1 MYLFKEEG
9 DMKKAAFL
17 FLFFF
22 LLLYV
27 IMNKFTLGIIVLGVY
42 TGFALLALKRNNTI
56 DSVINISLEYSKK
69 SKVVLIIFL
78 FVGALTAS
86 WLSSGT
92 IPGIVYFG
100 IKFINPALFIFFT
113 FLITSIVAF
122 FLGSSFGTA
131 STIGI
136 ALMVIARS
144 GNIDVNITGAA
155 IISGMY
161 FGDRWSPLSSSAN
174 LVASLTGIDIYSNL
188 KNLVKSMIIPYILT
202 SLFYIFLSKNYILNT
217 SESTISELISST
229 YNLDIR
235 FIFIPVVSIVIFS
248 LLRINVRI
256 SMGVSIILA
265 SIIAVIIQKE
275 EIISVIKYLSL
286 GFYKFDGTALEKII
300 KGGGVKSMLN
310 ASILI
315 IISCSLV
322 GIFEQLNILNYVK
335 NKIMNVK
342 NRADLFRN
350 TIFVSIITGMVG
362 ANQTIAVIMT
372 ENIVEKVY
380 DEKKVE
386 RIELAKDI
394 ENSAIVLPAIIP
406 WNIACYLPCTML
418 GIGSV
423 RFIPFAAYI
432 YLIPICTY
440 IYYRFVLKK
449 KEI

>member
-1 MYLFKEEG
+1 MYLLKEEG

-42 TGFALLALKRNNTI
+42 AGFALLALKRNNTI

-136 ALMVIARS
+136 ALMAIARS

-386 RIELAKDI
+386 RMELAKDI

-418 GIGSV
+418 GI
-423 RFIPFAAYI
+423 
-432 YLIPICTY
+432 
-440 IYYRFVLKK
+440 
-449 KEI
+449 

>member
-1 MYLFKEEG
+1 
-9 DMKKAAFL
+9 MKRAAFL
-17 FLFFF
+17 FLFCF
-22 LLLYV
+22 LLLHMS

-42 TGFALLALKRNNTI
+42 AGFALLALKRNNTI

-136 ALMVIARS
+136 ALMAIARS

-217 SESTISELISST
+217 SESTISQLISST

-235 FIFIPVVSIVIFS
+235 FIFSYQWCQLLFS
-248 LLRINVRI
+248 L
-256 SMGVSIILA
+256 
-265 SIIAVIIQKE
+265 
-275 EIISVIKYLSL
+275 
-286 GFYKFDGTALEKII
+286 F
-300 KGGGVKSMLN
+300 
-310 ASILI
+310 
-315 IISCSLV
+315 
-322 GIFEQLNILNYVK
+322 
-335 NKIMNVK
+335 
-342 NRADLFRN
+342 
-350 TIFVSIITGMVG
+350 
-362 ANQTIAVIMT
+362 
-372 ENIVEKVY
+372 
-380 DEKKVE
+380 
-386 RIELAKDI
+386 
-394 ENSAIVLPAIIP
+394 
-406 WNIACYLPCTML
+406 
-418 GIGSV
+418 
-423 RFIPFAAYI
+423 
-432 YLIPICTY
+432 
-440 IYYRFVLKK
+440 
-449 KEI
+449 

>member
-1 MYLFKEEG
+1 
-9 DMKKAAFL
+9 MKKIL
-17 FLFFF
+17 FLFMFFF
-22 LLLYV
+22 LFSYV
-27 IMNKFTLGIIVLGVY
+27 AVNKFTLGIIVFIVY
-42 TGFALLALKRNNTI
+42 MGFALLALKKGNTLN
-56 DSVINISLEYSKK
+56 SVIDISFEYSKK
-69 SKVVLIIFL
+69 SKVVLMIFI

-100 IKFINPALFIFFT
+100 IKFINPGLFIFFS
-113 FLITSIVAF
+113 FLITSIIAF

-136 ALMVIARS
+136 ALMAIARS
-144 GNIDVNITGAA
+144 GNINVNIVGAA
-155 IISGMY
+155 IISGIY

-174 LVASLTGIDIYSNL
+174 LVASLAGIDIYSNL
-188 KNLVKSMIIPYILT
+188 KNMVKSMMIPYLLT
-202 SLFYIFLSKNYILNT
+202 SLFYIFLSRNYVLSTNENSISGLILN
-217 SESTISELISST
+217 T

-235 FIFIPVVSIVIFS
+235 FIFIPVASIVIFS

-256 SMGVSIILA
+256 SMGISIILA
-265 SIIAVIIQKE
+265 SVIAVIIQKE
-275 EIISVIKYLSL
+275 ELIDVIKYLTL
-286 GFYKFDGTALEKII
+286 GFYKFNGTSLEKII
-300 KGGGVKSMLN
+300 KGGGVLSMLN

-315 IISCSLV
+315 VISCSLV
-322 GIFEQLNILNYVK
+322 GIFEQLNILHYIK
-335 NKIMNVK
+335 NKITNVK
-342 NRADLFRN
+342 TRADLFRN
-350 TIFVSIITGMVG
+350 TVIVSFITGMVG

-380 DEKKVE
+380 DEKKIE
-386 RIELAKDI
+386 RIHLAKDI

-418 GIGSV
+418 GIGSIK
-423 RFIPFAAYI
+423 FIPFAAYI

-440 IYYRFVLKK
+440 IYYRFILKE